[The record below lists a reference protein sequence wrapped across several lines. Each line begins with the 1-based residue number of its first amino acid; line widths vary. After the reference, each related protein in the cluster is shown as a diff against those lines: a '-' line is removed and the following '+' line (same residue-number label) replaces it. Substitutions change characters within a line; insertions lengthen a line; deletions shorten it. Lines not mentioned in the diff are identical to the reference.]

1 VALSRGSP
9 AKAAYAPLV
18 LYFSVAIAGDQY
30 DRVASVWLDGTKLL
44 CTTTAEPTPDGV
56 RWTVRKDVKC
66 YSALL
71 RSSTAAWF
79 LSRNF
84 RGAGTVAARRGAG
97 QISEM
102 VGNHG

>member
-30 DRVASVWLDGTKLL
+30 DRVASVWLDGAKLL
-44 CTTTAEPTPDGV
+44 CTTPDGV
-56 RWTVRKDVKC
+56 RWTVRKDVKR

-71 RSSTAAWF
+71 RSSTAVWF